1 MIEEGVSE
9 KPRKVEPFKNVIS
22 IECGAEHNLLLV
34 ERDIKDNE
42 SNADEEDAFNY
53 DQDEQFGIN
62 ILEDALVMAGNL
74 DVESDKDQKKEE
86 KEKSLVISLTN
97 SVEWLSQSTM
107 NVTSAILPNPVT
119 NIIASTIATTS
130 STISS
135 TYSYGESLLKG
146 FLVNKEQSKQKVRTD
161 CVSQIAGAPRALTD
175 LFVWGRN
182 GHGQLGT
189 GDTADVIEPV
199 KLQAVSSKGIIA
211 ILARGNLSFAI
222 TSTWEVW
229 AWGEDFQK
237 ETKLKL
243 ASVLHTLTA
252 HYLSMP
258 NSQGGYEIIS
268 TSENQSR
275 CNFPQIPPGNI
286 LSSTFDHHYQL
297 FSCQRMKCIEEITR
311 STKQF
316 SRYLGTL
323 RKTIVRPL
331 LNECQVTGTFAGFN
345 GDLSAVFGLL

>member
-1 MIEEGVSE
+1 
-9 KPRKVEPFKNVIS
+9 
-22 IECGAEHNLLLV
+22 
-34 ERDIKDNE
+34 
-42 SNADEEDAFNY
+42 
-53 DQDEQFGIN
+53 
-62 ILEDALVMAGNL
+62 LEDALVMAGNL
-74 DVESDKDQKKEE
+74 DVEKESQKKEE
-86 KEKSLVISLTN
+86 KEKSLVISLTS

-107 NVTSAILPNPVT
+107 NVTSAILPNPVS

-146 FLVNKEQSKQKVRTD
+146 FLANKEQNKQKVRTD

-175 LFVWGRN
+175 LYVWGRN

-211 ILARGNLSFAI
+211 ILARENLSFAI

-237 ETKLKL
+237 ETKLKQ
-243 ASVLHTLTA
+243 ASILHTLTP
-252 HYLSMP
+252 HYLTMP
-258 NSQGGYEIIS
+258 NSKGGYEIIP
-268 TSENQSR
+268 TSENSVE
-275 CNFPQIPPGNI
+275 FPEIPPGNI

-297 FSCQRMKCIEEITR
+297 LSCQKMKCIEEMTR

-345 GDLSAVFGLL
+345 GDLSSVFGLL